1 MSTIDVKKDFN
12 EFGKN
17 IQIVAICTVL
27 TIATG
32 ITGLIALIFTFIALG
47 NIKKIN
53 LQLNNTSLAEF
64 RSKYIRG
71 FIASLVGII
80 VLVTGGMNI
89 AFYFIFMPFSFSGW
103 TTLSLS
109 IILLSVGLIFIIA
122 GLVAEVKA
130 WKNLK
135 IFFENNRELFP
146 SNLSDELIDGCD
158 KLKKGTILSAFGFL
172 IIPGIIGFIFQVI
185 GFFKLAKLNTLSIF
199 DSPKEHAPVKQ
210 AVVPKSV
217 IEFDGNIN
225 FCPNCG
231 ARLSGKGKFC
241 ALCGSEIN

>member
-1 MSTIDVKKDFN
+1 MSNIDIRKDFN
-12 EFGKN
+12 EFGRN

-71 FIASLVGII
+71 FISGLVGII
-80 VLVTGGMNI
+80 VLVSGGVSI
-89 AFYFIFMPFSFSGW
+89 VFYFFFVPFSFSGW
-103 TTLSLS
+103 PALSLS
-109 IILLSVGLIFIIA
+109 FILLSAGLIFIIA
-122 GLVAEVKA
+122 GIVAEIKA

-135 IFFENNRELFP
+135 IFFENNSHLFP
-146 SNLSDELIDGCD
+146 SNLSNELIDGCD
-158 KLKKGTILSAFGFL
+158 KLKKGAILSAFGFL
-172 IIPGIIGFIFQVI
+172 VIPGIIGFIFQVI
-185 GFFKLAKLNTLSIF
+185 GFFKLAKLNTLSSF
-199 DSPKEHAPVKQ
+199 DGPKEHVPVKQ
-210 AVVPKSV
+210 AVVPKTE
-217 IEFDGNIN
+217 IDFDGNIN

-231 ARLSGKGKFC
+231 SRLSGKVKFC
-241 ALCGSEIN
+241 ALCGSEVN